1 MIDKKVWFITG
12 AGRGMGT
19 NIAKAALNAG
29 FAVVA
34 TGRNTD
40 AVKSALGEADDLLV
54 VKLDI
59 TSPVDAENAVK
70 AAIERFGKIDV
81 LVNNAAAAQMGFF
94 EEITPEQTS
103 RQIETNL
110 IGPMNVTRA
119 VLPEMRKARSGHI
132 ITISSRAG
140 LVGMEFASV
149 YAASKFGVEGWMES
163 LRFEVEPF
171 GIKTTVV
178 EPGFFRTELLEKES
192 ATYGGTPIEDYA
204 TKSTAMQASWESMNQ
219 KQPGDPDKL
228 AQALMTIAAEEQL
241 PLHFMAGADVL
252 ASVEEKVAELTR
264 QAEAYREL
272 STSLD
277 YDDIS

>member
-19 NIAKAALNAG
+19 HIAKAALSASY
-29 FAVVA
+29 AVVA

-54 VKLDI
+54 VTLDI

-70 AAIERFGKIDV
+70 AAIKRFGKIDV

-192 ATYGGTPIEDYA
+192 ATYGGKSIEDYA
-204 TKSTAMQASWESMNQ
+204 TKSTAMQTAWESMNQ

-228 AQALMTIAAEEQL
+228 AQALMTIVAEEQL
-241 PLHFMAGADVL
+241 PLRFMAGADVL

>member
-19 NIAKAALNAG
+19 HIAKAALSASY
-29 FAVVA
+29 AVVA

-54 VKLDI
+54 VTLDI

-81 LVNNAAAAQMGFF
+81 LVNNA
-94 EEITPEQTS
+94 EQTS

-192 ATYGGTPIEDYA
+192 ATYGGKSIEDYA
-204 TKSTAMQASWESMNQ
+204 TKSTAMQTAWESMNQ

-241 PLHFMAGADVL
+241 PLRFMAGADVL

-264 QAEAYREL
+264 QAEAYRDL

>member
-1 MIDKKVWFITG
+1 
-12 AGRGMGT
+12 
-19 NIAKAALNAG
+19 
-29 FAVVA
+29 
-34 TGRNTD
+34 
-40 AVKSALGEADDLLV
+40 LLV

-59 TSPVDAENAVK
+59 TSPDDAEDAVK

-81 LVNNAAAAQMGFF
+81 LVNNAGAAQMGFF
-94 EEITPEQTS
+94 EEITPEQMS

-110 IGPMNVTRA
+110 IGPMTVTQA
-119 VLPEMRKARSGHI
+119 ILPEMRKARSGHI
-132 ITISSRAG
+132 ITITSRAG

-149 YAASKFGVEGWMES
+149 YAASKFGLEGWMES

-171 GIKTTVV
+171 GIKTTIV

-192 ATYGGTPIEDYA
+192 ATYGGISVEDYA
-204 TKSTAMQASWESMNQ
+204 AKSTAMQAAWESMNQ

-228 AQALMTIAAEEQL
+228 AQALMTIAAEDQP
-241 PLHFMAGADVL
+241 PLRFMAGADVL
-252 ASVEEKVAELTR
+252 ASVEEKVAELTK

-277 YDDIS
+277 YDDVAKR